1 MLNRLQIAG
10 VVPSMP
16 IYFRKQ
22 ECEAVNVD
30 SAKRVIVKRLLYAV
44 QAQVLCSNYVRH
56 DVPVF
61 ERVAVTAGAARYLAK
76 L

>member
-16 IYFRKQ
+16 VYFRKQ
-22 ECEAVNVD
+22 EREAVDVD
-30 SAKRVIVKRLLYAV
+30 GAKRVIVKRLLYAV
-44 QAQVLCSNYVRH
+44 QAQVLRSSYVWH

-61 ERVAVTAGAARYLAK
+61 KRVAVTAGTARYLAK